1 MSFARRLEPEWLD
14 LLPAEDPRA
23 RRSRRDL
30 KRINALMFQTR
41 IMTSLLFK
49 HSGGKRPR
57 RIIELG
63 GGDGT
68 FMLALA
74 RKLVTRWVGVT
85 VTLVDQQD
93 IVDERTRRAF
103 SGFGWRLEN
112 VKADVFDYLAR
123 AEPADIVTANLFLH
137 HFNGDPLRELLARAG
152 RLSKLFAAAE
162 PRRSAPSLI
171 ASRLLIAIGA
181 NDVTRHDAPASV
193 CAGFRDR
200 ELSALWPSDGQW
212 ELHEKLSPPFTHVFA
227 ARRLG

>member
-1 MSFARRLEPEWLD
+1 MSLARRLEPEWLD
-14 LLPAEDPRA
+14 ELPAEDPRA
-23 RRSRRDL
+23 MRSRRDL
-30 KRINALMFQTR
+30 KLINALMFQTR
-41 IMTSLLFK
+41 IMTRLLFK

-74 RKLVTRWVGVT
+74 KKLASRWVGVT

-93 IVDERTRRAF
+93 IVEERTRRGF
-103 SGFGWRLEN
+103 SGLGWRLEN
-112 VKADVFDYLAR
+112 IKADVFDFLKH

-137 HFNGDPLRELLARAG
+137 HFSGEPLAELLAGAA
-152 RLSKLFAAAE
+152 RLTRQFAAAE

-193 CAGFRDR
+193 CAGFHGK
-200 ELSALWPSDGQW
+200 ELSAVWPNHGTW
-212 ELHEKLSPPFTHVFA
+212 ELHESLAAPFTHAFA
-227 ARRLG
+227 ARRLV

>member
-1 MSFARRLEPEWLD
+1 MNLARRLEPEWLD

-41 IMTSLLFK
+41 TMARLLFK

-74 RKLVTRWVGVT
+74 RKLAARWVGVR

-93 IVDERTRRAF
+93 IVEERTRRAF
-103 SGFGWRLEN
+103 SGLGWRLEN
-112 VKADVFDYLAR
+112 VKADVFEFLR
-123 AEPADIVTANLFLH
+123 EAEPVDIVTANLFLH
-137 HFNGDPLRELLARAG
+137 HFNGEPLRHLLSSTARLT
-152 RLSKLFAAAE
+152 RLFAAAE
-162 PRRSAPSLI
+162 PRRSAPSLV

-193 CAGFRDR
+193 RAGFRER
-200 ELSALWPSDGQW
+200 ELSALWSDEGRW
-212 ELHEKLSPPFTHVFA
+212 ELHERLALPFTHAFA
-227 ARRLG
+227 ARRLE

>member
-1 MSFARRLEPEWLD
+1 MNLARRLEPEWLD

-23 RRSRRDL
+23 MRSRRDL

-41 IMTSLLFK
+41 IMTRLLFK
-49 HSGGKRPR
+49 HNGGKRPR

-68 FMLALA
+68 FMLSLA
-74 RKLVTRWVGVT
+74 RKLAVRWVGVT

-93 IVDERTRRAF
+93 IVEERTRRGF
-103 SGFGWRLEN
+103 SGLGWRLEN
-112 VKADVFDYLAR
+112 VKADVFDYLAH

-137 HFNGDPLRELLARAG
+137 HFNGEPLKELLVGTARLT
-152 RLSKLFAAAE
+152 RLFAAAE

-193 CAGFRDR
+193 MAGFRGS
-200 ELSALWPSDGQW
+200 ELSSHWPRDGTA
-212 ELHEKLSPPFTHVFA
+212 FV

>member
-1 MSFARRLEPEWLD
+1 MNFARRLEPEWLD

-23 RRSRRDL
+23 MRSRRDL
-30 KRINALMFQTR
+30 KRINALMFQTHTMAR
-41 IMTSLLFK
+41 LLFK

-74 RKLVTRWVGVT
+74 KKLATRWVGVR

-93 IVDERTRRAF
+93 VVEERTRRAF
-103 SGFGWRLEN
+103 SGLGWRLEN
-112 VKADVFDYLAR
+112 VKADVFEFLR
-123 AEPADIVTANLFLH
+123 EAEPVDIVTANLFLH
-137 HFNGDPLRELLARAG
+137 HFNGEPLRALLSSTARLT
-152 RLSKLFAAAE
+152 RLFAAAE
-162 PRRSAPSLI
+162 PLRSASSLI

-193 CAGFRDR
+193 RAGFRAR
-200 ELSALWPSDGQW
+200 ELSALWPDEEHW
-212 ELHEKLSPPFTHVFA
+212 ELHEKAALPFTHAFA
-227 ARRLG
+227 ARRLE